1 MRAIPGGTT
10 VVPPGRVMDEPP
22 DGFSK
27 LSGVSEGRPS
37 SLKLLWH
44 QTVYEWRIF
53 WRTPISAFFTIVF
66 PLLIFVVFS
75 LVFGNERIDYLGI
88 TTAQYYA
95 PSLAVYAAV
104 SASYV
109 NIAITTAYQRD
120 EGILKR
126 TRGTPLPAWIF
137 LGGKVASS
145 TVVAAM
151 GTLIMLAMGVA
162 FFGLQIYAEAI
173 PSLVITFFVGVGTFA
188 ALGLLVAAVSPSGSA
203 ATAIAQATLLPLA
216 FISGVFI
223 VPGENMP
230 QWLDAVA
237 NFFPLSHFAEAF
249 IAGFIPG
256 TDQGQIHWADLA
268 YMAVWGITGL
278 VLAIRLFKW
287 EVPTGESKVPWR
299 RKKEPAAAA

>member
-1 MRAIPGGTT
+1 M
-10 VVPPGRVMDEPP
+10 
-22 DGFSK
+22 
-27 LSGVSEGRPS
+27 
-37 SLKLLWH
+37 LWH

-53 WRTPISAFFTIVF
+53 WRTPISAFFTIIF

-75 LVFGNERIDYLGI
+75 LVFGNQEIDYLGV

-109 NIAITTAYQRD
+109 NIGITTAYQRD

-126 TRGTPLPAWIF
+126 TRGTPLPPWLF
-137 LGGKVASS
+137 LGGKVAAA
-145 TVVAAM
+145 TVIAAI
-151 GTLIMLAMGVA
+151 GTTIMIAVGAL
-162 FFGLQIYAEAI
+162 FFGLQLYADTI
-173 PSLVITFFVGVGTFA
+173 GPIILTFFVGVATFA

-223 VPGENMP
+223 VPGEETP
-230 QWLDAVA
+230 EWLEAVA
-237 NFFPLSHFAEAF
+237 NFFPLKHFAQPF
-249 IAGFIPG
+249 IAGFIRAEVQW
-256 TDQGQIHWADLA
+256 TDLA
-268 YMAVWGITGL
+268 YMAVWGVVGL

-287 EVPTGESKVPWR
+287 EPPTGDSGPPWR
-299 RKKEPAAAA
+299 RKKEPAAPA

>member
-1 MRAIPGGTT
+1 M
-10 VVPPGRVMDEPP
+10 
-22 DGFSK
+22 
-27 LSGVSEGRPS
+27 
-37 SLKLLWH
+37 LWH

-53 WRTPISAFFTIVF
+53 WRTPISAFFTIIF

-75 LVFGNERIDYLGI
+75 LVFGNQEIDYLGV

-109 NIAITTAYQRD
+109 NIGITTAYQRD

-126 TRGTPLPAWIF
+126 TRGTPLPPWLF
-137 LGGKVASS
+137 LGGKVAAA
-145 TVVAAM
+145 TVIAAI
-151 GTLIMLAMGVA
+151 GTTIMIAVGAL
-162 FFGLQIYAEAI
+162 FFGLQLYADTI
-173 PSLVITFFVGVGTFA
+173 GPIILTFFVGVATFA

-223 VPGENMP
+223 VPGEETP
-230 QWLDAVA
+230 EWLEAVA
-237 NFFPLSHFAEAF
+237 SFFPLKHFAEPF
-249 IAGFIPG
+249 IAGFIRAEVRW
-256 TDQGQIHWADLA
+256 TDLA
-268 YMAVWGITGL
+268 YMAVWGVVGL

-287 EVPTGESKVPWR
+287 EAPTGDSGPAWR
-299 RKKEPAAAA
+299 RKKEPAAPA

>member
-1 MRAIPGGTT
+1 
-10 VVPPGRVMDEPP
+10 
-22 DGFSK
+22 
-27 LSGVSEGRPS
+27 VSEGRPS

-44 QTVYEWRIF
+44 QTVYEWRLF

-66 PLLIFVVFS
+66 PLLIFVVFA
-75 LVFGNERIDYLGI
+75 LVFGNQEIDYLGI

-109 NIAITTAYQRD
+109 NIGITTAYSRD

-137 LGGKVASS
+137 LGGKIASA
-145 TVVAAM
+145 TVIAII
-151 GTLIMLAMGVA
+151 GTSIMITVGVL
-162 FFGLQIYAEAI
+162 FFGLQLYADSMAAI
-173 PSLVITFFVGVGTFA
+173 VATFLVGVATFS
-188 ALGLLVAAVSPSGSA
+188 ALGLLVAAVAPSGSA

-216 FISGVFI
+216 FISGVFV
-223 VPGENMP
+223 VPGEEMP
-230 QWLDAVA
+230 DWLEAIA
-237 NFFPLSHFAEAF
+237 NFFPLKHFAEPF
-249 IAGFIPG
+249 IAGFIRADVRW
-256 TDQGQIHWADLA
+256 TDLA

-287 EVPTGESKVPWR
+287 EAPTGEPTVRRR
-299 RKKEPAAAA
+299 RKKEPAATG